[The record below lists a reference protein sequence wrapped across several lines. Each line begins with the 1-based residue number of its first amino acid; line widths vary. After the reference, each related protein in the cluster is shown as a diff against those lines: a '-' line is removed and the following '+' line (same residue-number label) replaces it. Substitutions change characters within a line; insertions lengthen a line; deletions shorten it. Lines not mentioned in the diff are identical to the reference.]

1 MFLQAQILFYLTDF
15 LVLSVLGTG
24 EKNEATQMI
33 RGQRKGG
40 VMADHEVDKEGTS
53 ENEEMEV
60 VSIKA
65 PRGTQ
70 GLCLAS

>member
-1 MFLQAQILFYLTDF
+1 
-15 LVLSVLGTG
+15 
-24 EKNEATQMI
+24 
-33 RGQRKGG
+33 
-40 VMADHEVDKEGTS
+40 MADHEVDKEGTS
-53 ENEEMEV
+53 ENEEIEV